1 MGSRSLIASYV
12 VQSTIPGSKMGRFTT
27 PMAGKR
33 LVVLDF
39 GSEIWE
45 DEAMTRLLS
54 RLRDRVRLNGNGHTA
69 DRGPVRRES
78 RMRYVVTAA
87 ESAPCTCP
95 DFCERDHGA
104 E

>member
-1 MGSRSLIASYV
+1 
-12 VQSTIPGSKMGRFTT
+12 
-27 PMAGKR
+27 
-33 LVVLDF
+33 
-39 GSEIWE
+39 
-45 DEAMTRLLS
+45 MTRLLS
-54 RLRDRVRLNGNGHTA
+54 KLRDRVWFNGSGHA
-69 DRGPVRRES
+69 NRPRPVRREL

>member
-1 MGSRSLIASYV
+1 
-12 VQSTIPGSKMGRFTT
+12 
-27 PMAGKR
+27 
-33 LVVLDF
+33 
-39 GSEIWE
+39 
-45 DEAMTRLLS
+45 MTRLLS
-54 RLRDRVRLNGNGHTA
+54 KLRERVRLNGNGHTA
-69 DRGPVRRES
+69 SRPPARRES

>member
-1 MGSRSLIASYV
+1 
-12 VQSTIPGSKMGRFTT
+12 
-27 PMAGKR
+27 
-33 LVVLDF
+33 
-39 GSEIWE
+39 
-45 DEAMTRLLS
+45 MTRLFL
-54 RLRDRVRLNGNGHTA
+54 RLRDRVRFNGNGHA
-69 DRGPVRRES
+69 NRPRPVRREI

>member
-1 MGSRSLIASYV
+1 
-12 VQSTIPGSKMGRFTT
+12 
-27 PMAGKR
+27 MAGRR
-33 LVVLDF
+33 LEVLDF
-39 GSEIWE
+39 GSEIME

-54 RLRDRVRLNGNGHTA
+54 RLRDRARLNGNGHTA
-69 DRGPVRRES
+69 VRRPARRES

>member
-1 MGSRSLIASYV
+1 
-12 VQSTIPGSKMGRFTT
+12 
-27 PMAGKR
+27 
-33 LVVLDF
+33 
-39 GSEIWE
+39 
-45 DEAMTRLLS
+45 MTRLLS
-54 RLRDRVRLNGNGHTA
+54 RLRDRVRLNGNGRAGRH
-69 DRGPVRRES
+69 RPVSRAT

>member
-1 MGSRSLIASYV
+1 
-12 VQSTIPGSKMGRFTT
+12 
-27 PMAGKR
+27 
-33 LVVLDF
+33 
-39 GSEIWE
+39 
-45 DEAMTRLLS
+45 MTRLLS
-54 RLRDRVRLNGNGHTA
+54 RLRDRVWFNGDGHA
-69 DRGPVRRES
+69 NRPRPVRREI

>member
-1 MGSRSLIASYV
+1 
-12 VQSTIPGSKMGRFTT
+12 
-27 PMAGKR
+27 
-33 LVVLDF
+33 
-39 GSEIWE
+39 
-45 DEAMTRLLS
+45 MTRLLS
-54 RLRDRVRLNGNGHTA
+54 RLRARVRFNGNGHA
-69 DRGPVRRES
+69 PEGRPVHIQS

>member
-1 MGSRSLIASYV
+1 
-12 VQSTIPGSKMGRFTT
+12 
-27 PMAGKR
+27 
-33 LVVLDF
+33 
-39 GSEIWE
+39 
-45 DEAMTRLLS
+45 MTRLLS
-54 RLRDRVRLNGNGHTA
+54 RLRDRVRFNGNGHSS
-69 DRGPVRRES
+69 RPRPVRREA

>member
-1 MGSRSLIASYV
+1 
-12 VQSTIPGSKMGRFTT
+12 
-27 PMAGKR
+27 
-33 LVVLDF
+33 
-39 GSEIWE
+39 
-45 DEAMTRLLS
+45 MTRLLS
-54 RLRDRVRLNGNGHTA
+54 RLRDRVRFNGNGHA
-69 DRGPVRRES
+69 NRPRPVHREI

>member
-1 MGSRSLIASYV
+1 
-12 VQSTIPGSKMGRFTT
+12 
-27 PMAGKR
+27 
-33 LVVLDF
+33 
-39 GSEIWE
+39 
-45 DEAMTRLLS
+45 MTRLFS
-54 RLRDRVRLNGNGHTA
+54 RLRDRVWFNGNGHA
-69 DRGPVRRES
+69 NRPRPVRREI